1 MAESGMESNEGRSKF
16 NLNWSP
22 EAPAGI
28 EFKNVVPDDFGSGYQ
43 ALPAESEQT
52 ELKTKMRSSRLRSR
66 RHSKVIN
73 FTKKPK
79 SFNFLKKLP
88 RPRLV
93 FKEELSIFCRTYDEI
108 EPVKENL
115 SRKLVHVYEA
125 FFVTCNSRNTVN
137 TLSFV
142 ILWSG
147 SIALCEC

>member
-28 EFKNVVPDDFGSGYQ
+28 EFKHVVPDDFGSGYQ
-43 ALPAESEQT
+43 AFPAESEQT

-79 SFNFLKKLP
+79 SFNFLKKAATTKARFQRRIVNLLP
-88 RPRLV
+88 YVRRN
-93 FKEELSIFCRTYDEI
+93 RTCQG
-108 EPVKENL
+108 
-115 SRKLVHVYEA
+115 KLVTK
-125 FFVTCNSRNTVN
+125 TCPC
-137 TLSFV
+137 
-142 ILWSG
+142 
-147 SIALCEC
+147 A